1 MGLPRARG
9 SASIQPASRDDLF
22 DGGPYVVD
30 PEDAT
35 ATFDQW
41 FDEPRGKRPVLIS
54 DFTVYALYARDA
66 PAVTWCAN
74 YLRHTPCGWYRG
86 DTMTSREI
94 TTATHR
100 GIHMATLL
108 DRFTNQDGQAVMRL
122 QESPNGAIV
131 DALVAAAD
139 EEIAGTYWA
148 GSDIPVVER
157 DGQLWF
163 DRLDNK
169 TDAEIDRIEQDSRL
183 AAARTYAA
191 EATDEQLLAILDA
204 PMSRRDRAAALRKLG
219 A

>member
-1 MGLPRARG
+1 
-9 SASIQPASRDDLF
+9 
-22 DGGPYVVD
+22 
-30 PEDAT
+30 
-35 ATFDQW
+35 
-41 FDEPRGKRPVLIS
+41 
-54 DFTVYALYARDA
+54 
-66 PAVTWCAN
+66 
-74 YLRHTPCGWYRG
+74 
-86 DTMTSREI
+86 
-94 TTATHR
+94 
-100 GIHMATLL
+100 MATLI

-122 QESPNGAIV
+122 QESPTGAIV

-163 DRLDNK
+163 DRLDDK

-204 PMSRRDRAAALRKLG
+204 PMSRRDRAAALRKLSV
-219 A
+219 